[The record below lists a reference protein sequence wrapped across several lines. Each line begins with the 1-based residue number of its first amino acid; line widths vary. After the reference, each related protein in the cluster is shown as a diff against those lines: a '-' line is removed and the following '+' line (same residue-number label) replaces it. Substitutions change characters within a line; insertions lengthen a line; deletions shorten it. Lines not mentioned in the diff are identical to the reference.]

1 MRHSL
6 GSSRHAPALWRRIS
20 AAALLAL
27 QLVVAFSPIAEAQY
41 QPPDTAHIHDQQ
53 TNHAALHDESTCAVC
68 AVRTHIARATAP
80 PAPVADAETPYR
92 VAAAA
97 LPDGA
102 TRDGSLANAT
112 RGPPLTN

>member
-1 MRHSL
+1 M
-6 GSSRHAPALWRRIS
+6 ACTW
-20 AAALLAL
+20 
-27 QLVVAFSPIAEAQY
+27 
-41 QPPDTAHIHDQQ
+41 
-53 TNHAALHDESTCAVC
+53 
-68 AVRTHIARATAP
+68 VRTHIARATEP